1 MSQLSHRETKP
12 GIFYVSP
19 HVLLPWPQC
28 GSLNRTADQPLA
40 SWPDW
45 LTQLCLSL
53 SGSLLLSLTVNRC
66 CITGYTSPCQVWGQP
81 RLDTNPPAPLI
92 RTIACLKWKSMLRF
106 TGAWHLPTLSQA
118 IKIDEVFI
126 TSSPLPKKTPDNQLR
141 WLCESMGNKEGEWV
155 GGKFLSVFHRTVFS
169 DTARNH
175 NTSSS
180 APHIAGGMSGLSPL
194 VYLSSE
200 SIVGEW
206 CNLVL

>member
-40 SWPDW
+40 SWPDR

-66 CITGYTSPCQVWGQP
+66 CLNGYTSPCQVWGQP
-81 RLDTNPPAPLI
+81 RLDTHLPAPLI
-92 RTIACLKWKSMLRF
+92 RNIACLKWKSMLRF

-126 TSSPLPKKTPDNQLR
+126 TSSPLPKKPWQSVVLTVWVNGEQRGRVSGRKIPVSFPENSILWHSQ
-141 WLCESMGNKEGEWV
+141 ES
-155 GGKFLSVFHRTVFS
+155 
-169 DTARNH
+169 
-175 NTSSS
+175 
-180 APHIAGGMSGLSPL
+180 
-194 VYLSSE
+194 
-200 SIVGEW
+200 
-206 CNLVL
+206 